1 MNSNICFTFGVLERT
16 NDQNKYQMKTI
27 KISNDDSKMIEACLN
42 LAMNHTKNW
51 DDIDKIYLLL
61 DKLKNQD

>member
-1 MNSNICFTFGVLERT
+1 
-16 NDQNKYQMKTI
+16 MKTI
-27 KISNDDSKMIEACLN
+27 KISNADSKMIEACLN
-42 LAMNHTKNW
+42 LAINHTNNW

>member
-1 MNSNICFTFGVLERT
+1 
-16 NDQNKYQMKTI
+16 MKTI

-51 DDIDKIYLLL
+51 GDIDKIYLLL